1 MALIRQIDLDF
12 VDEKGQTNLKRMQ
25 QGLAALDPAT
35 GEEYQLYYIIE
46 KRESTIAIL
55 TKTEYMQSD
64 SSEIWHTAAEM
75 PQNDSWFFENQRED
89 FWKNMVNI
97 VKEIFPTDELLE
109 QLFASAR
116 FGRKAGEYR
125 AAMNGQERRV
135 TPKKVHP

>member
-1 MALIRQIDLDF
+1 
-12 VDEKGQTNLKRMQ
+12 MQ

-35 GEEYQLYYIIE
+35 GETYQLYHIVE
-46 KRESTIAIL
+46 SRQSTIAIL

-109 QLFASAR
+109 RLFAPQVPDSEEKPENIA
-116 FGRKAGEYR
+116 
-125 AAMNGQERRV
+125 QQ
-135 TPKKVHP
+135 

>member
-1 MALIRQIDLDF
+1 M
-12 VDEKGQTNLKRMQ
+12 GQTNLMRMQ
-25 QGLAALDPAT
+25 NGLAALDPAT

-109 QLFASAR
+109 LPFAPQVPDSEEKPENIA
-116 FGRKAGEYR
+116 
-125 AAMNGQERRV
+125 QQ
-135 TPKKVHP
+135 